1 LGSSRPWRQS
11 RRDAVLSHLE
21 GWQRELQDLIDE
33 NAGERVDGKTA
44 SHRTRALAA
53 KTLFAAFKVLHED
66 LKVKPQPCNFK
77 EDHVRRLVQHWY
89 FSQKKKVNTIRTDL
103 SILRKFAGWIG
114 KPSMVKPI
122 EAYLPD
128 VDRAALVVS
137 ATLTESK
144 AWTTNGINVQEKLE
158 QAFRLNERFG
168 LMLLAQVTFGLRMK
182 EALCLDRP
190 TRAPPKRWV

>member
-1 LGSSRPWRQS
+1 
-11 RRDAVLSHLE
+11 
-21 GWQRELQDLIDE
+21 
-33 NAGERVDGKTA
+33 
-44 SHRTRALAA
+44 
-53 KTLFAAFKVLHED
+53 
-66 LKVKPQPCNFK
+66 
-77 EDHVRRLVQHWY
+77 
-89 FSQKKKVNTIRTDL
+89 
-103 SILRKFAGWIG
+103 
-114 KPSMVKPI
+114 
-122 EAYLPD
+122 